1 MGNSARRHLVLL
13 GDSTID
19 NGNWTTGACV
29 TDQVRV
35 KEPLTTRCARDGA
48 LMGAILQQA
57 QQAPKDATHF
67 VVSIG
72 GNNAISAVNILKE
85 PVSSAEEA
93 IAKVY
98 TFAQAFE
105 AELAATIR
113 ALVQCIGAE
122 TPLVICSI
130 YNPCFGPFNVTTVS
144 QEVTNTCVAVLSD
157 SILRVATRF
166 RLPVIDWRRVMTK
179 VEDFANPIEP
189 SSIGGLKMADLIVS
203 VVRNH
208 PFHLQTTIVY
218 PQDYPETEL
227 LSASSDPSLAYDEL
241 ERNHQPCAEACGDAA
256 DSISTATTEVP
267 ISVLDVPA
275 SAAVVNDIRESAT
288 SSPS

>member
-1 MGNSARRHLVLL
+1 MGNSSRRHLVLL

-72 GNNAISAVNILKE
+72 GNNAISAVNILQE
-85 PVSSAEEA
+85 PVSNAEEA
-93 IAKVY
+93 IAKLY
-98 TFAQAFE
+98 TFAKAFE
-105 AELAATIR
+105 AELAATISE
-113 ALVQCIGAE
+113 LLQCIGAD

-144 QEVTNTCVAVLSD
+144 QDVANTCVAVLAD
-157 SILRVATRF
+157 TILRVATRF

-189 SSIGGLKMADLIVS
+189 SSIGGSKMADLIVS
-203 VVRNH
+203 VVRDH
-208 PFHLQTTIVY
+208 PFHLRTTTVY
-218 PQDYPETEL
+218 PQHYPYSEL
-227 LSASSDPSLAYDEL
+227 LSPSCEPFLAHKEL
-241 ERNHQPCAEACGDAA
+241 DRNHLSDAA
-256 DSISTATTEVP
+256 DGNSTARGVP
-267 ISVLDVPA
+267 TSVLDVPA
-275 SAAVVNDIRESAT
+275 CAAIVREVRESAT
-288 SSPS
+288 SSSG